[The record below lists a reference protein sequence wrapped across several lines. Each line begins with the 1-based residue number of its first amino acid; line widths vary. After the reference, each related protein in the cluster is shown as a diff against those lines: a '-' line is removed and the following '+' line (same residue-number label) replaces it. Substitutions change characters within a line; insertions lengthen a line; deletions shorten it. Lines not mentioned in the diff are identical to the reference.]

1 MRMDYLTTVGACEYL
16 LSRHGIRMSIDGMR
30 KHLQRGRI
38 SSKRY
43 SNRGAHFLTRGS
55 LDAYARSL

>member
-38 SSKRY
+38 HSKRY
-43 SNRGAHFLTRGS
+43 TARGAHFLTRGS